1 MTEQE
6 QTPEASDD
14 VLCYLPKLSE
24 LPIPP
29 EENKA
34 KKDIPSEPM

>member
-6 QTPEASDD
+6 QTPEASDN

-29 EENKA
+29 EEYNA
-34 KKDIPSEPM
+34 EKDIPSETM